1 MPIGKYL
8 DPKNDIA
15 FKRVFGQEKNKAILI
30 HFLNDVLE
38 KKGGEKIKEITFLAP
53 PQNLDVFV
61 RKQSIVDVLCKDER
75 GIQYIV
81 EIEVARTKGFEKRA
95 QYYAAKAYGSQMIK
109 GGKYEFLREIIF
121 LAITDFV
128 MFEQKENYK
137 TINVVPKQP
146 EHFRGIKDFSFTFI
160 ELPKVN
166 KKKEELFS
174 VEDKWNYF
182 LQNANETHEKDLPLI
197 TGDNNI
203 IKRAYEELNRYNW
216 DDEELALYEQETKRE
231 WDEKAV
237 EVYKSEEIEKKIHEA
252 ERIGEKQ
259 GIEAGVRAG
268 IELGREEG
276 VKEGL
281 ELGMMKGIQE
291 GESNKT
297 ISVIKKLLLQ
307 GVTTSIIAKAVD
319 LTEEEIQTLLPKN
332 KK

>member
-15 FKRVFGQEKNKAILI
+15 FKRIFGQEKNKAILI

-38 KKGGEKIKEITFLAP
+38 KKGEEEIKDIIFLAP
-53 PQNLDVFV
+53 LQGLDVFV

-81 EIEVARTKGFEKRA
+81 EIGVARTKGFEKRA

-146 EHFRGIKDFSFTFI
+146 EYFRGIKDFSFTFI
-160 ELPKVN
+160 ELPKFN

-174 VEDKWNYF
+174 VENKWNYF
-182 LQNANETHEKDLPLI
+182 LKNANEIHEKDLPLI
-197 TGDNNI
+197 TGDDNI
-203 IKRAYEELNRYNW
+203 IKSAYEELNRYNW

-237 EVYKSEEIEKKIHEA
+237 EAYKSEEIEKKIHEA

-276 VKEGL
+276 IKEGL

-319 LTEEEIQTLLPKN
+319 LMEEEIQTLLPKN